1 MGGFGLGS
9 RGMKTSLGFI
19 PIVAMALGLAGNACA
34 ADEAYEKIWRDGAFV
49 LAHNRYTGVSVG
61 VNTTQPEMLKLAIEV
76 QETLFALGGAR
87 PPIEHVVGTPD
98 PRWQMIYFIQ
108 DQRSDRAQPSFTVSW
123 EFNQPRYSI
132 NCSKRLRITY
142 NEVADAREAIEW
154 MLKKELGSGL
164 KTADPQ
170 VAPRPLLYLTT
181 QMPEKSQKV
190 VVRQILIKE

>member
-1 MGGFGLGS
+1 
-9 RGMKTSLGFI
+9 
-19 PIVAMALGLAGNACA
+19 MAVWLAGNAGA

-61 VNTTQPEMLKLAIEV
+61 VDTTQPEMLKLAIEV

-87 PPIEHVVGTPD
+87 PPIEYVAGTPD

-108 DQRSDRAQPSFTVSW
+108 DRRSTGEQPAYTVSW

-142 NEVADAREAIEW
+142 NEPADAREAIEW
-154 MLKKELGSGL
+154 ILKKELGAGL
-164 KTADPQ
+164 QTADPK

-190 VVRQILIKE
+190 VVRQIAIKE